1 MNAFYLSALYPR
13 PFLSIRENLSASAFF
28 YPQKKNILAP
38 ATARH
43 PKNATTAV
51 RRRRRIGRHLHG
63 LGVPLPSPPPHAAG
77 WRAPARHARRCS
89 ERVRTFGSYPHRR
102 PSSPAAPPRTRLHNR
117 RRGRR
122 LVPAPCY
129 APFGPI
135 RGVHA
140 RIAFS
145 PSRPPHLPAAPLL
158 VCGTVRGGA
167 LWGKTFDEN
176 NVRKLRQAAPE
187 GASVTWSE
195 FGFRPRGSGM
205 RMDALNCRALFMLH
219 GARRGSADKP
229 PPASAGKP
237 AVDGALAGKAR
248 GAHTSP
254 PCGPAS
260 DTRPVCVTIAMPR
273 NDALRGHQA
282 VIPSM
287 AVIITATP
295 AMLSLVGGARRAARR
310 GLGPPFGAPKG
321 AAFIVR
327 LSHWPSVC
335 TRLGI

>member
-1 MNAFYLSALYPR
+1 MLRGLAF
-13 PFLSIRENLSASAFF
+13 
-28 YPQKKNILAP
+28 AP
-38 ATARH
+38 AARPPTAQ
-43 PKNATTAV
+43 
-51 RRRRRIGRHLHG
+51 
-63 LGVPLPSPPPHAAG
+63 
-77 WRAPARHARRCS
+77 AR
-89 ERVRTFGSYPHRR
+89 
-102 PSSPAAPPRTRLHNR
+102 
-117 RRGRR
+117 
-122 LVPAPCY
+122 CY

-195 FGFRPRGSGM
+195 FGFRPQGSGM
-205 RMDALNCRALFMLH
+205 RKDALNCRALFILH

-260 DTRPVCVTIAMPR
+260 DTRPACDMPR

-327 LSHWPSVC
+327 LSRWPSVC